1 MEKKYVNAEEAKKL
15 SSEQDLLGINDKVEP
30 ELVEE
35 FKKNLIEQAKKDGHD
50 IEETVNKILEMVDTI
65 EVDKYKGIVAA
76 TILMKLPIGLQ
87 VSIMK
92 HHNETIMHIAEINFM
107 KRMNNNPEEALKVLL
122 EMGKNIKK

>member
-15 SSEQDLLGINDKVEP
+15 ANEQDLLGINDKVEP
-30 ELVEE
+30 ELVKD

-65 EVDKYKGIVAA
+65 EVDEFKGIVAA
-76 TILMKLPIGLQ
+76 TILMKLTIGTQ

-92 HHNETIMHIAEINFM
+92 HHNDMIMHIAELNFM
-107 KRMNNNPEEALKVLL
+107 KKMNDNPEEALKVLL